1 MFAGIRSRFAG
12 PRPLATANIESAITA
27 YANAAVKGLPA
38 NKRNIKPFKNAV
50 NVWLN
55 ATRAAAAGPA
65 GAATPEQAIAGAPLP
80 KSNYGLT
87 QAYMNLKNKINAV
100 NKNALENISTRV
112 RVMVNAAQS
121 NNTPEVAKLRE
132 QVQRELA
139 KANAII
145 RANAGLSQGI
155 KSFMAT
161 LKRANNNNNSTYK
174 ARINSAWNQLGPMQ
188 GAFKNNYNKAMSG
201 INQSKAAVNQ
211 QANTIAKAA
220 PLMRNVAGAS
230 YFISNVNKNLK
241 NVSVVYKKANN
252 QNGYFQGQV
261 TRVRGRFGIGGKNI
275 VTMKNNVRFNYN
287 NTTRSFMARVPGSV
301 GPNI

>member
-12 PRPLATANIESAITA
+12 PRPLATTNVESAITA
-27 YANAAVKGLPA
+27 YANAAIKGLPV

-50 NVWLN
+50 NTWLN
-55 ATRAAAAGPA
+55 ATRTAALGPA

-87 QAYMNLKNKINAV
+87 QAYMNLKNKINTV
-100 NKNALENISTRV
+100 NKNALANISTRV

-145 RANAGLSQGI
+145 SANAGLSQAI

-161 LKRANNNNNSTYK
+161 LKRANGNNNSTYK
-174 ARINSAWNQLGPMQ
+174 NRINSAWVQLPPPLKN
-188 GAFKNNYNKAMSG
+188 AFKNNYNKAMAD
-201 INQSKAAVNQ
+201 INQSKAAVVQ
-211 QANTIAKAA
+211 QANTVAKAA

-252 QNGYFQGQV
+252 QNGYFQGNV
-261 TRVRGRFGIGGKNI
+261 TKAGMFGGGRK
-275 VTMKNNVRFNYN
+275 VTMKNTVRFNYN
-287 NTTRSFMARVPGSV
+287 NATRSFMARVPGAA